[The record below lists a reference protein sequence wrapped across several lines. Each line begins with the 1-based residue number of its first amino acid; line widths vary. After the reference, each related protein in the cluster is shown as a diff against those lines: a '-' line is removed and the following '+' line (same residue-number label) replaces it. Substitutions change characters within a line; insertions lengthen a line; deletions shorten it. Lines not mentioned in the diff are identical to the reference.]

1 METIMITPNNKPDM
15 QEKLGSTYDTLTKNG
30 VHKTT
35 DPKSPD
41 HKTADH
47 KTADP
52 KNPDYKTVDHKTADP
67 KNPDNKS
74 MSSQQGFKGLSDNDG
89 KCDTNKDMKK

>member
-41 HKTADH
+41 HKTAD
-47 KTADP
+47 P
-52 KNPDYKTVDHKTADP
+52 KNPDT
-67 KNPDNKS
+67 KS
-74 MSSQQGFKGLSDNDG
+74 MSSQQGFKGLSNNDG
-89 KCDTNKDMKK
+89 KCDANKDMKK